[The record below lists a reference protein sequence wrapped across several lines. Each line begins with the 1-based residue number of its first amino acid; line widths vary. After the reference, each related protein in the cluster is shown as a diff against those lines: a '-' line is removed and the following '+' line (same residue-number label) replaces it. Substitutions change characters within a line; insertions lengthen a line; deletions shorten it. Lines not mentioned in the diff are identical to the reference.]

1 MRHPEKDPQ
10 QAETHNLLVHGGFES
25 AYCTCHSDDRLF
37 QAQNKEKT
45 SFRLSYFCVISAC
58 FTCKPATMPCGPAV
72 QNQASHM
79 KMTELQ

>member
-1 MRHPEKDPQ
+1 MVDL
-10 QAETHNLLVHGGFES
+10 NLLTAPAILMTAS
-25 AYCTCHSDDRLF
+25 SRL
-37 QAQNKEKT
+37 KTEEKT